1 MPAKRTSKAKNSASN
16 VRERILKV
24 VAYSR
29 ERNGI
34 PLSTLKK
41 ALAAGGYDVVKNKAR
56 VKIAIRN
63 LLNKGT
69 LVQTKGF
76 GASAAFKI
84 NPGAVGVRRRRP
96 RGKKAGRRGRKRG
109 ARRAGRKGRG
119 KKRGGA
125 KKSRK
130 RRRSRAAK
138 RGKGKKRSAK
148 GRRRRVRKAAGKR
161 AGKRRARK
169 AGSRRRRR

>member
-1 MPAKRTSKAKNSASN
+1 MPARKRISKASG
-16 VRERILKV
+16 VRELILKA
-24 VAYSR
+24 VANSR
-29 ERNGI
+29 ERNGM

-41 ALAAGGYDVVKNKAR
+41 ALAAGGYDVVKNKAS

-63 LLNKGT
+63 LLKKGF

-84 NPGAVGVRRRRP
+84 NQGGVRVKLKLP
-96 RGKKAGRRGRKRG
+96 RGKKAGRRGRKRA
-109 ARRAGRKGRG
+109 ARRPAKKGRKRA
-119 KKRGGA
+119 GA

-130 RRRSRAAK
+130 RGRRRRVAKRAAK
-138 RGKGKKRSAK
+138 RTKRSAK
-148 GRRRRVRKAAGKR
+148 GRKRRGRKAGKK
-161 AGKRRARK
+161 AAKRRARK